1 MKLRCNSLILI
12 RKDKGNYGKKQ
23 RFRRKKVKV
32 IKKVDLIKTI
42 RQIPHGETVQFARQ
56 ELDQKRSVRSAVWRL
71 NDRLKKLTGRQEP
84 EYSLE
89 LVDMGLFYNITRV

>member
-1 MKLRCNSLILI
+1 MKYSPSANVRVIMVKN
-12 RKDKGNYGKKQ
+12 KDLDV
-23 RFRRKKVKV
+23 KKVKV
-32 IKKVDLIKTI
+32 IKKVDLIETI

-56 ELDQKRSVRSAVWRL
+56 ELGPEGSVRSAVWRL

-89 LVDMGLFYNITRV
+89 LIDIGLFYNITRT

>member
-1 MKLRCNSLILI
+1 MHLQNQAFNTEDNQQMIPGS
-12 RKDKGNYGKKQ
+12 GTSEEE
-23 RFRRKKVKV
+23 
-32 IKKVDLIKTI
+32 KKVDLIETI

-56 ELDQKRSVRSAVWRL
+56 ELGPEGSVRSAVWRL

-89 LVDMGLFYNITRV
+89 LVDMGLFYNITRA

>member
-1 MKLRCNSLILI
+1 MKYSPSANVRVIMVKN
-12 RKDKGNYGKKQ
+12 KDLDV
-23 RFRRKKVKV
+23 KKVKV
-32 IKKVDLIKTI
+32 IKKVDLIETI

-56 ELDQKRSVRSAVWRL
+56 ELGPEGSVRSAVWRL

-89 LVDMGLFYNITRV
+89 LIDSNFRNTII